1 MTIHKIEHD
10 LQGNNRRATITL
22 DVEQIMYVSNAL
34 CNAVKNENASE
45 TLLELKRDMFLLFE
59 IVKNGCIDSFTVEH
73 LAEFQQRIA
82 EKSNGK

>member
-1 MTIHKIEHD
+1 MTIHNIEHN

-22 DVEQIMYVSNAL
+22 DVEQIMYISNAL
-34 CNAVKNENASE
+34 CDAVKDENAPE

-73 LAEFQQRIA
+73 LATLQQRIQ
-82 EKSNGK
+82 EKQNKS

>member
-22 DVEQIMYVSNAL
+22 DVEQIMYISNAL
-34 CNAVKNENASE
+34 CDSVKDENAPE

-73 LAEFQQRIA
+73 LATLQQRIQ
-82 EKSNGK
+82 EKRNKS

>member
-1 MTIHKIEHD
+1 MTIRKIEHD

-22 DVEQIMYVSNAL
+22 DVEQIMYISNAL
-34 CNAVKNENASE
+34 CSAVKDENASE
-45 TLLELKRDMFLLFE
+45 SLIELHRDMFLLFE

-73 LAEFQQRIA
+73 LAKLQQRIE